1 MKFNYFYKRSLKPGV
16 GNLIINK
23 VEVLISSSVWT
34 WMFTRIQTCPRL
46 RIRARAIT
54 KISRE
59 WHQSKNDKVIVEEY
73 FVEQWLS
80 SYVHCYAHVRMVI
93 IGRQFSLHS
102 TRVYER
108 YEISHLKVDQKY
120 VFDIKFLLQKLF
132 SKIGAFLTRKLYWTV
147 QWKISTTVYSCKST
161 VHIALHWK

>member
-1 MKFNYFYKRSLKPGV
+1 MYNFWFVEPLILWLSSDFKIFMKFNYFYKRSLKPGV

-59 WHQSKNDKVIVEEY
+59 WHQSKNDKVIVKLKEY
-73 FVEQWLS
+73 FVEQCLS
-80 SYVHCYAHVRMVI
+80 SYVHCYAHVRMVQLENNWAI
-93 IGRQFSLHS
+93 CDNFLCSESFDEGVLEVR
-102 TRVYER
+102 
-108 YEISHLKVDQKY
+108 HLAFQSG
-120 VFDIKFLLQKLF
+120 
-132 SKIGAFLTRKLYWTV
+132 SKIRFW
-147 QWKISTTVYSCKST
+147 
-161 VHIALHWK
+161 H